1 MFLMDQL
8 LVVTFWFSSL
18 FIGPLWILMWFMPRH
33 ELTKKIVGDIRIC
46 VIPLIASYGILLAP
60 NFLDVM
66 LSLGS
71 QMPTPDVVVDLFS
84 TDEMLILAW
93 LHFLVMDTFVGRYV
107 WMRMIAADRP
117 IQVSMPVLLFCMMA
131 GPIGLLLG
139 ILTTLDVEDDI
150 SVPTGPLE

>member
-1 MFLMDQL
+1 MDQIAVL
-8 LVVTFWFSSL
+8 TFWFSSL

-33 ELTKKIVGDIRIC
+33 DLTKKIVGDIRIC

>member
-1 MFLMDQL
+1 MDQL

>member
-1 MFLMDQL
+1 MFIMDQVAVL
-8 LVVTFWFSSL
+8 TFWFSSL
-18 FIGPLWILMWFMPRH
+18 FIGPLWIMMWFMPRH
-33 ELTKKIVGDIRIC
+33 ELTKKLVGDIRIC

-117 IQVSMPVLLFCMMA
+117 IQVSMPVLIFCMMA

-139 ILTTLDVEDDI
+139 VLTTLDVEDDI
-150 SVPTGPLE
+150 SVPTRPLE

>member
-1 MFLMDQL
+1 MFIMDQVAVL
-8 LVVTFWFSSL
+8 TFWFSSL
-18 FIGPLWILMWFMPRH
+18 FIGPLWIMMWFMPRH
-33 ELTKKIVGDIRIC
+33 ELTKKFVGDIRIC
-46 VIPLIASYGILLAP
+46 VMPLIASYGILLAP

-117 IQVSMPVLLFCMMA
+117 IQVSMPVLIFCMMA

-139 ILTTLDVEDDI
+139 VLTTLDVEDDI
-150 SVPTGPLE
+150 SVPTRPLE

>member
-1 MFLMDQL
+1 MVDIA
-8 LVVTFWFSSL
+8 VITFWFSSI
-18 FIGPLWILMWFMPRH
+18 FIGPLWIMMWFMPRH
-33 ELTKKIVGDIRIC
+33 EFTKKVVGDIRIC
-46 VIPLIASYGILLAP
+46 VLPLIISYSILLVP
-60 NFLDVM
+60 NFFEVM

-71 QMPTPDVVVDLFS
+71 QMPTPEVVLDLFS
-84 TDEMLILAW
+84 ADEMIILAW

-150 SVPTGPLE
+150 SVPSRSLE

>member
-1 MFLMDQL
+1 MDQIAVL
-8 LVVTFWFSSL
+8 TFWFSSL

-33 ELTKKIVGDIRIC
+33 DLTKKIVGDIRIC

-66 LSLGS
+66 FSLGS

-150 SVPTGPLE
+150 AVPTRSLE

>member
-1 MFLMDQL
+1 MDQIAVL
-8 LVVTFWFSSL
+8 TFWFSSL